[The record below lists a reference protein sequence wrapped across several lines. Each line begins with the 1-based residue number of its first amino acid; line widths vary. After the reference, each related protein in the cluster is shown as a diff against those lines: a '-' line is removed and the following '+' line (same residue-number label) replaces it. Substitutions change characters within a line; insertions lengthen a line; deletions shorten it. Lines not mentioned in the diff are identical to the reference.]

1 MHIGVILYARTEWDD
16 LLAAAREADRSYIDA
31 IGIGDRYYGDADD
44 PFLSGLT
51 LYGALAVATQQVKLV
66 PMVLSHP
73 NMQIGRLAKECTMLQ
88 MLSHGRFELGIGA
101 GDYPRE
107 PQAWGEPWPTGHER
121 VDALEET
128 IMVLRRIW
136 AGEHVTF
143 SGRYLHIQ
151 GAGCRPLPAHPP
163 RIVIG
168 AGGSSYLVRSAI
180 RYADEIN
187 VWGGEEML
195 RRVRLDIE
203 RSGRSLQLSTGWD
216 QGVDAFESQMETF
229 EKIGVSRVFFNLWHP
244 FTSLPAV
251 CRLAERCS

>member
-1 MHIGVILYARTEWDD
+1 
-16 LLAAAREADRSYIDA
+16 LLAAAQEADQSHINA

-51 LYGALAVATQQVKLV
+51 LYGALAIATQRVRLV

-73 NMQIGRLAKECTMLQ
+73 NMQIGRLAKETTMLA
-88 MLSHGRFELGIGA
+88 MMSHGRFELGIGA
-101 GDYPRE
+101 GDYPPE
-107 PQAWGEPWPTGHER
+107 PHAWGEPWPAGHER
-121 VDALEET
+121 VEALAET

-143 SGRYLHIQ
+143 EGRYLHTQ
-151 GAGCRPLPAHPP
+151 GAGCRPVPAHPP

-180 RYADEIN
+180 SYADELN
-187 VWGGEEML
+187 VWGGVDML
-195 RRVRLDIE
+195 RRASLHIQ
-203 RSGRSLQLSTGWD
+203 RSKRPIQLSTGWD
-216 QGVDAFESQMETF
+216 QGVEEFEQQIEVL

-244 FTSLPAV
+244 FTSLSAL
-251 CRLAERCS
+251 CSLAEKLAQQA